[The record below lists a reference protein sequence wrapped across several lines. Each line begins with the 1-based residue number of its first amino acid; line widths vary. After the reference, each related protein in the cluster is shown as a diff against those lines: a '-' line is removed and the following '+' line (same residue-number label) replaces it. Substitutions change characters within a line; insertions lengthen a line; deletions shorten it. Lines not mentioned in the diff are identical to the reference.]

1 MAQDTVAPQP
11 LTGTGLISGR
21 MQLILILTSTT
32 LSGAAYGFTWNV
44 VTVAL
49 PDMMGAFAAT
59 PDQISWIMISFIVG
73 SAISTA
79 SVGWFSNRFGRRRIY
94 MWAGFTFAVALIG
107 CALSETLY
115 AAVFWRLMQGIAGAA
130 LLPVGQTIAVNAMPP
145 EKYSRA
151 TSIWAIGFVTSSVIS
166 PSMGGFIIDWFG
178 WPAVFLVAVPAT
190 AAYLL
195 IGAIAIPEDEP
206 QPSPMDWVGFA
217 SLLIGLGLLQ
227 VGLAQGERYGWLES
241 PRVVALLLAAAA
253 AFWVFFVHIL
263 RTANPFI
270 PPALFKDRNFRLGFG
285 FVLVM
290 GGVMYLPMFFVPL
303 LLDRVAGFPVVVIG
317 MAMASRG
324 VGSIVGLLF
333 QSRYGDS
340 LDQRWLL
347 VFGCGIVVVSSY
359 MMSLWSVDVTF
370 KAVFLASAIYG
381 ISGAFTWGP
390 LNRLSLSKVPKT
402 LQNMAFPLFYLA
414 FEVGGAIGTAIFVTL
429 NTNMA
434 QAMYALLGQHV
445 TEFNENFTYLDRN
458 GIWDRTDIADLTVL
472 SNEISRQAELI
483 AYTNSFLMI
492 AIIFA
497 LLAPLAFLFRR

>member
-1 MAQDTVAPQP
+1 MAEETLDTQHNGVPARV
-11 LTGTGLISGR
+11 TGKL
-21 MQLILILTSTT
+21 QVFLILTSTT

-73 SAISTA
+73 SAVSTA

-94 MWAGFTFAVALIG
+94 MWAGFAFAVSLVG
-107 CALSETLY
+107 CAVSDTLY
-115 AAVFWRLMQGIAGAA
+115 GAVFWRLMQGISGAA
-130 LLPVGQTIAVNAMPP
+130 LLPIGQTIAVNALPP

-151 TSIWAIGFVTSSVIS
+151 TSIWAIGFVSSSVIS
-166 PSMGGFIIDWFG
+166 PSLGGFIIEDFG
-178 WPAVFLVAVPAT
+178 WPMVFLVAVPAT
-190 AAYLL
+190 FAYLL
-195 IGAIAIPEDEP
+195 IGAVAIPEDEP

-217 SLLIGLGLLQ
+217 SLLIGLGFLQ
-227 VGLAQGERYGWLES
+227 VGLAQGERYGWLDS
-241 PRVVALLLAAAA
+241 PRVVALLLASVA

-270 PPALFKDRNFRLGFG
+270 PPKLFRDRNFCLGFI
-285 FVLVM
+285 FVLII

-303 LLDRVAGFPVVVIG
+303 LLDRVAGFPVVIIG

-324 VGSIVGLLF
+324 VGSIIGLLF
-333 QSRYGDS
+333 QSRYGDG

-347 VFGCGIVVVSSY
+347 VFGCGIVVTSSY

-370 KAVFLASAIYG
+370 EAVFLASAVYG

-390 LNRLSLSKVPKT
+390 LNRLSLAAVPKHM
-402 LQNMAFPLFYLA
+402 QNMAFPLFYLA
-414 FEVGGAIGTAIFVTL
+414 FEVGGAIGTAILVTL

-434 QAMYALLGQHV
+434 RSMYALLGQHV
-445 TEFNENFTYLDRN
+445 TEFNENFAYLDRN
-458 GIWDRTDIADLTVL
+458 GIWDRSSTTDLAV
-472 SNEISRQAELI
+472 ISDEVARQAELI
-483 AYTNSFLMI
+483 AYTNSFLLI

-497 LLAPLAFLFRR
+497 LLAPLAFLFKR